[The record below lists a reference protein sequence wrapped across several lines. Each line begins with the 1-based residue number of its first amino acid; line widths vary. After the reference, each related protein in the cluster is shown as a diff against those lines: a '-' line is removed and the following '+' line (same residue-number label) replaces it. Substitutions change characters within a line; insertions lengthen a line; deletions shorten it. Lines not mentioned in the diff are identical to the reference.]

1 MLLLDELLAWSL
13 EEVRATVCVRQ
24 GNPFLR
30 SDGLLERAAFAELF
44 AQCFAAGAG
53 ANLRD
58 NGEHIPTVGYLAAL
72 RDVEVLGDARLGQQ
86 LIVATHTKAFF
97 NGIVVAEGE
106 VRAGKKLLARG
117 TFKIFIPEN
126 V

>member
-1 MLLLDELLAWSL
+1 MLLLDELLTWSP
-13 EEVRATVCVRQ
+13 EEARASVCVRQ

-30 SDGLLERAAFAELF
+30 PDGLLERAAFAELL

-58 NGEHIPTVGYLAAL
+58 NGEPIPDVGYLAAL

-86 LIVATHTKAFF
+86 LIVVAHTKAAL
-97 NGIVVAEGE
+97 NGIVVVEGE